1 MNYNCSC
8 SSIASLRYVPCCA
21 TGMLLMHGYV
31 MFRLFQAPVCIM
43 LYRVAAVPLL
53 LGVARDVCSTI
64 VVYTLQLQ

>member
-1 MNYNCSC
+1 
-8 SSIASLRYVPCCA
+8 
-21 TGMLLMHGYV
+21 MLLMHGYV